1 MHHVEVPDNI
11 KSVNIV
17 RLFPEG
23 KSYYCCL
30 CDNIIGSFQNFKR
43 HYKNKHKGISLVTS
57 AKCIICERSFTDC
70 RGAGVHLQRAH
81 GIGKSDDYPLSKTPV
96 MSYVDLESAVNN
108 TTIASSRCSRRSRV
122 GTLLNLPL
130 SMSRTLSSPVT
141 CSLSTLTDV
150 NHVPSPITNPT
161 LPPPTD
167 PSLTPIP
174 FPTTPS
180 NLPVRVPF
188 PVLSDLDPDEDIV
201 PSTLP
206 RPSVSSTPSS
216 HHQPSF
222 EPVVALD
229 GCTTGNND
237 VPMVCPSQ
245 PRNPSPTQLTSNP
258 SETQP
263 SSPIHQSSPEPPVA
277 LNGCTDGDGNG
288 CLFPNSPTTASQNP
302 FIIPPPLAD
311 TSFLTSTVPPSHPD
325 NANNHHAHPP
335 TSSQDNCDKS
345 FQNRWSSVFSSNST
359 WQEFPPSVIRMLG

>member
-1 MHHVEVPDNI
+1 MHHA
-11 KSVNIV
+11 
-17 RLFPEG
+17 L
-23 KSYYCCL
+23 
-30 CDNIIGSFQNFKR
+30 
-43 HYKNKHKGISLVTS
+43 IS
-57 AKCIICERSFTDC
+57 C
-70 RGAGVHLQRAH
+70 QRAIQLWQDLRQLILAIA
-81 GIGKSDDYPLSKTPV
+81 GTNIPIRLEKNRLRETSFAEAECYPKDKRP
-96 MSYVDLESAVNN
+96 
-108 TTIASSRCSRRSRV
+108 
-122 GTLLNLPL
+122 
-130 SMSRTLSSPVT
+130 
-141 CSLSTLTDV
+141 
-150 NHVPSPITNPT
+150 HPT
-161 LPPPTD
+161 LAPPTD

-216 HHQPSF
+216 HHQSSF

-359 WQEFPPSVIRMLG
+359 WQEFSEQCYEFTEDLIKTSNDKQPKKKSYSARRPHRPSARPVNVNRAPLRYNPREAKKIQTLYRLSKKRAARKVLNDNLPSYSGSTDDANTFFLWRENM